1 MFDSI
6 EDDGLDVRAERYLIA
21 RTVGLCPHCRGE
33 TSLVGLVVPPGHE
46 TLSIGDEE
54 AAGIGPVAGGS
65 WERTPRH
72 ALLFYVELLPNAV
85 RQRLQALAPAY
96 RLARSPA
103 TQGSY
108 WANHCERCGGFQE
121 DHELF
126 CELEGA
132 FLPISRDSGAA
143 IELMPVEEPIR
154 AGAAG
159 YALDPE
165 FLGCPAPL

>member
-1 MFDSI
+1 MFDAT

-21 RTVGLCPHCRGE
+21 RTVGLCLHCRGE

-46 TLSIGDEE
+46 TQSIGDEN
-54 AAGIGPVAGGS
+54 AGAPSPGGGI
-65 WERTPRH
+65 WECAPRH
-72 ALLFYVELLPNAV
+72 ALLFYVGVLPDAV
-85 RQRLQALAPAY
+85 RQRLQTVAPAY

-108 WANHCERCGGFQE
+108 WANHCERCGGLQE

-126 CELEGA
+126 CEPEGA
-132 FLPISRDSGAA
+132 FLPMSSEAGAA
-143 IELMPVEEPIR
+143 IELLPVEEPIR

-159 YALDPE
+159 YALAPE
-165 FLGCPAPL
+165 FLGSSAPR